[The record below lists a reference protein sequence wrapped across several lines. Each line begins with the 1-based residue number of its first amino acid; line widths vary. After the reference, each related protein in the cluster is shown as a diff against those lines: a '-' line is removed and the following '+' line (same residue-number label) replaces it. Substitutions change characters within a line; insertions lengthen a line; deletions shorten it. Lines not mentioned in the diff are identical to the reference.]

1 MADSVDG
8 GEIRAAVEGTTGIGF
23 NVNNQQSFYSGVL
36 VLRAKY
42 IDL

>member
-23 NVNNQQSFYSGVL
+23 NVNNQPSFYS
-36 VLRAKY
+36 RIFTPAKY
-42 IDL
+42 VDL